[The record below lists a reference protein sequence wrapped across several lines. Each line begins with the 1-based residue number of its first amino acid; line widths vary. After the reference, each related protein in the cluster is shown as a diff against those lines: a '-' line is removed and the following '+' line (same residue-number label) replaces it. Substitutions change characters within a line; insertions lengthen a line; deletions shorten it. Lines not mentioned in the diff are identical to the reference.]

1 MASKKGK
8 GGVETE
14 VVIDWKGEL
23 VKEAAY
29 RAAETGI
36 DQTMAATVIEA
47 KTNHPGWNNVT
58 GNAEGS
64 ISITQPAKRQSTKVF
79 GRWGSMAVNYM
90 LILEI
95 KRGAALRT
103 AADITYKTLI
113 KRIRSAFRTYT

>member
-1 MASKKGK
+1 MANQG
-8 GGVETE
+8 ETF
-14 VVIDWKGEL
+14 VVIDWKGEI

-29 RAAETGI
+29 RAAVVGI
-36 DQTMAATVIEA
+36 NQTLAASVIQA

-113 KRIRSAFRTYT
+113 KRIRGAFRTFT